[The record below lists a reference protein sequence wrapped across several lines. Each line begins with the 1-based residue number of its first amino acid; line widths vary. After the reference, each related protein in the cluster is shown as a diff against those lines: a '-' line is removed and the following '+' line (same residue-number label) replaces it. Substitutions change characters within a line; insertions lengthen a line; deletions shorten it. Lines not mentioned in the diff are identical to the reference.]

1 MREIKTLI
9 QQLRNYPN
17 NLFVY
22 PNPLGRT
29 GLPDNIGANAET
41 REGLVVCNL
50 KGEEQGF
57 IEIGTNNGQVVL

>member
-1 MREIKTLI
+1 MKEIKVLQ

-22 PNPLGRT
+22 PLGRT
-29 GLPDNIGANAET
+29 GLPDNIGVNAET

-57 IEIGTNNGQVVL
+57 IETGTNNGQVVI

>member
-9 QQLRNYPN
+9 QQLRKYPN

-22 PNPLGRT
+22 PTKYESHMNP
-29 GLPDNIGANAET
+29 PSPPVF
-41 REGLVVCNL
+41 GLVVCNL

-57 IEIGTNNGQVVL
+57 IEIGTNDGKVITS

>member
-9 QQLRNYPN
+9 QQLGNYPN

-22 PNPLGRT
+22 PLGGT
-29 GLPDNIGANAET
+29 GLPDNIGVNVET
-41 REGLVVCNL
+41 REGLVICNL

-57 IEIGTNNGQVVL
+57 IETGTNNGNVVL